1 MKILTG
7 NDEIVN
13 FTVGKHLEIIPHY
26 YDNVFMGYNLML
38 ENDLIDT
45 YDDEEYAVLVMS
57 DLCRRIDKKQEFVS
71 IEKIN
76 KLLEV

>member
-1 MKILTG
+1 MQILTG
-7 NDEIVN
+7 NDEIIT
-13 FTVGKHLEIIPHY
+13 FTLGKQFEIIPHY
-26 YDNVFMGYNLML
+26 YNNVFMGYNLML
-38 ENDLIDT
+38 ENNLIDT

>member
-7 NDEIVN
+7 NDEIIN
-13 FTVGKHLEIIPHY
+13 FTLGKHLEIIPHY